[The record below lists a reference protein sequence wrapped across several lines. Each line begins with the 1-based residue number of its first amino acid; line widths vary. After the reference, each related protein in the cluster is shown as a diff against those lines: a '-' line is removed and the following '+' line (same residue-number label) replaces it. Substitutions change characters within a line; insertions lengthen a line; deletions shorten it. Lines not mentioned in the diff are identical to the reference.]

1 MTRMWSGFAVAIA
14 GLCIACSPGSDE
26 GSQAAPESPLVTEGK
41 RVYATNCTACHNP
54 NPRLAGALGPDLA
67 GSSEELLAAKVLRN
81 EYPPG
86 YTPKRQSNAM
96 VALPH
101 LEPKIPALAAY
112 LQSVAEPST
121 VAVLSRS

>member
-1 MTRMWSGFAVAIA
+1 MTRMWGGFAVAVV
-14 GLCIACSPGSDE
+14 GLCIACSPGSEE
-26 GSQAAPESPLVTEGK
+26 GSQATAVSPLVAEGK
-41 RVYATNCTACHNP
+41 LVYATNCIACHNP
-54 NPRLAGALGPDLA
+54 NPRLAGALGPALA

-112 LQSVAEPST
+112 LQSVAEESK
-121 VAVLSRS
+121 